1 MRRTLARERFPPN
14 GGRIAGM
21 DYRVPMR
28 ELTVRLALAANAP
41 AEYVIFL
48 SPSSRASGMENV
60 SEYLAGDR
68 RFLPMVGGG
77 SPRIV
82 NRDQI
87 LWLEV
92 EGYQEE
98 DEVSETTI
106 IQKLVILEM
115 SDGTRIEGSIDVNR
129 PPDRS
134 RLSDVLN
141 DRSETFLRL
150 SFDRTSIFVNKNFVR
165 LALPR

>member
-1 MRRTLARERFPPN
+1 
-14 GGRIAGM
+14 M

-28 ELTVRLALAANAP
+28 ELSVRLALAANAP

-48 SPSSRASGMENV
+48 SPSSRASGMESV

-87 LWLEV
+87 VWLEV
-92 EGYQEE
+92 DNYQEHE
-98 DEVSETTI
+98 QVSDTTI
-106 IQKLVILEM
+106 IQKMIILEM
-115 SDGTRIEGSIDVNR
+115 SDGTRIEGSIDINR

-150 SFDRTSIFVNKNFVR
+150 SSDRMSIFANKNFVR
-165 LALPR
+165 IALPR